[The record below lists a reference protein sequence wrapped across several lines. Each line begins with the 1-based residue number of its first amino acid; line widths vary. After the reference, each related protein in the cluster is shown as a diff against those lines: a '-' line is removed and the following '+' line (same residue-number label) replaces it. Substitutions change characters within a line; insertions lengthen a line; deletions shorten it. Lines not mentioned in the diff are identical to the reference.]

1 MDEGKSGVWSRGF
14 LNFLSEQ
21 TILKIFEKNLSFY
34 TNPRSVSQTVYK
46 IQPVKVKHNFVKM
59 PLFQG
64 DCKSKFGKGFIQTTN
79 AISKR
84 YEIEIPDWRQMKEFW
99 KGYLPFFLFYLV
111 LLSSNGLI
119 NRIKARPFLKFHI
132 VNATF

>member
-64 DCKSKFGKGFIQTTN
+64 DCKSKFGKGFIQTN

-99 KGYLPFFLFYLV
+99 KGYLPFFFVLFSFV
-111 LLSSNGLI
+111 E
-119 NRIKARPFLKFHI
+119 F
-132 VNATF
+132 